1 MKKSI
6 YVLRDELTGEVIN
19 TFLAHNDEVAKI
31 IVERSIDKQPLLSDI
46 TLYQVAFLDYSG
58 SNIKCTQNAN
68 GFGTLIQRYKASKN
82 DKKRR

>member
-6 YVLRDELTGEVIN
+6 YVIRDELTGEIIN

-46 TLYQVAFLDYSG
+46 TLYCVGYLDYSDY
-58 SNIKCTQNAN
+58 IKCSQPVN
-68 GFGTLIQRYKASKN
+68 GRGVFIEKYKAPKKDS
-82 DKKRR
+82 KRR